1 MTIMAMMMGWLC
13 YNTERSISYRPNLS
27 ALLAKVDCATRKD
40 EKDEITEQE
49 KPLQVIMCSSRVAI

>member
-13 YNTERSISYRPNLS
+13 YNTERSISYPPNLS